1 MSHQPLLR
9 PYWESR
15 AHLAVVDDL
24 LLYDESIVIPQ
35 VLRLDI
41 LDCIHRGHLG
51 ISKCRATARMSVLW
65 PGLSVAIEDM
75 CKGAA
80 RTQGAPYAVIFSQ
93 PPLERISMDLLVYGG
108 RTYFITVDYYS
119 RWVKIKLLTTQTAK
133 SVITVAKELFSTYG
147 IPDIVISCFSA
158 VSVQEFAAKYGFLH
172 TSSSPRYPR
181 TNGEVERAVRTVK
194 GPLKKN
200 DDPYLALLPYRS
212 TPQQTGLSRG
222 ELLMGRRL

>member
-1 MSHQPLLR
+1 MPSSFPSR
-9 PYWESR
+9 PW
-15 AHLAVVDDL
+15 
-24 LLYDESIVIPQ
+24 
-35 VLRLDI
+35 
-41 LDCIHRGHLG
+41 
-51 ISKCRATARMSVLW
+51 
-65 PGLSVAIEDM
+65 
-75 CKGAA
+75 
-80 RTQGAPYAVIFSQ
+80 
-93 PPLERISMDLLVYGG
+93 ERISMDLLVYGG

-133 SVITVAKELFSTYG
+133 SVITAAKELFSTYG
-147 IPDIVISCFSA
+147 IPDIVISDNGPCFSA

-212 TPQQTGLSRG
+212 TPLQTGLSRG